1 MKFQIYSTSAGF
13 SNTLRSNQA
22 DKLGEQFEVD
32 LVEKKRERIYEIEIG
47 TLEDLLDLHRLMGCP
62 LIVDEESIE
71 IYDDYRE

>member
-1 MKFQIYSTSAGF
+1 MKFLIYSTSAGF

-22 DKLGEQFEVD
+22 DKLKAQFNVD
-32 LVEKKRERIYEIEIG
+32 KTENIYEIEIK